1 MPSSIRNEFRHDM
14 PTATARG
21 ACDARGVFVTHLN
34 QLYGDDGEVRF
45 EAERAREQ
53 LQRQLA
59 AAEGRAGVLQT
70 RVDDVLA
77 DNRALRHKARLTGGL
92 GRCHVVQF
100 WLTCCMRRSI

>member
-1 MPSSIRNEFRHDM
+1 M
-14 PTATARG
+14 
-21 ACDARGVFVTHLN
+21 
-34 QLYGDDGEVRF
+34 RF

-77 DNRALRHKARLTGGL
+77 DNRALRHKVCRLHPPKAMTYRGL
-92 GRCHVVQF
+92 LRIVCERPVVH
-100 WLTCCMRRSI
+100 CEASC

>member
-1 MPSSIRNEFRHDM
+1 M
-14 PTATARG
+14 
-21 ACDARGVFVTHLN
+21 
-34 QLYGDDGEVRF
+34 RF

-77 DNRALRHKARLTGGL
+77 DNRALRHKVCRRHPLKAMTYRGL
-92 GRCHVVQF
+92 LWIVCERPVVH
-100 WLTCCMRRSI
+100 CEASC